1 LVIIIPLLAWPPVAV
16 AELESLGLI
25 TCPTNSILQP
35 KAIFAPRKKSTPI
48 LNRNPR
54 HMFNITCKIN
64 GQEIDTND
72 PKAIN
77 KMILADIISRAS
89 GDIKAKLTED
99 EQKKITINVIGDSLD
114 DLSLNVSGPDEVI
127 AKLKAAS

>member
-1 LVIIIPLLAWPPVAV
+1 
-16 AELESLGLI
+16 
-25 TCPTNSILQP
+25 
-35 KAIFAPRKKSTPI
+35 
-48 LNRNPR
+48 
-54 HMFNITCKIN
+54 MFNITCKIN